1 MNGMTILGVVLIVL
15 ALVGLTFGGLTYKD
29 KDTTDLGPIDVTV
42 TEKKHVNIPP
52 ALSIVALVGGVL
64 LVVAGTRRRGA

>member
-15 ALVGLTFGGLTYKD
+15 ALVGLAAGGLTYKD
-29 KDTTDLGPIDVTV
+29 KDTTDLGPIDITV

-52 ALSIVALVGGVL
+52 ALSIAGLVGGVL
-64 LVVAGTRRRGA
+64 LVVAGTRRRGV

>member
-1 MNGMTILGVVLIVL
+1 MNGMTIVGAVLIVL
-15 ALVGLTFGGLTYKD
+15 ALVGLTAGGLTYKD
-29 KDTTDLGPIDVTV
+29 KDTTDLGPIDITV

-52 ALSIVALVGGVL
+52 ALAISGLVGGIL